1 MSRKKRL
8 QKKAEK
14 GRKAEQKK
22 QAYATKSAA
31 KSVKAKKKKV
41 KRSAPEGKIYIKATF
56 NNTLI
61 TVSDMEGHVL
71 SMGSSGREGFKGS
84 KKSTS
89 FAASKAS
96 GSAITKA
103 ISSAGLQ
110 KAHVFVQG
118 VGTGREAA
126 IRSVA
131 QGGLEI
137 VSIKDITP
145 IPHNGP
151 RPRKSR
157 RV

>member
-22 QAYATKSAA
+22 QAYAVKATANKT
-31 KSVKAKKKKV
+31 KAKKKRV
-41 KRSAPEGKIYIKATF
+41 KRVVSEGKIYIKSTF

-61 TVSDMEGHVL
+61 TISDMEGNVI
-71 SMGSSGREGFKGS
+71 STGSAGREGFKGS

-89 FAASKAS
+89 FAGSKAA
-96 GSAITKA
+96 GSAISKAVGMGLTKA
-103 ISSAGLQ
+103 S
-110 KAHVFVQG
+110 VFVQG
-118 VGTGREAA
+118 VGTGRESA
-126 IRSVA
+126 IRSIA
-131 QGGLEI
+131 TGGLDI
-137 VSIKDITP
+137 VSIKDVTP

>member
-22 QAYATKSAA
+22 QAYAAKVASKTAKTKR
-31 KSVKAKKKKV
+31 KKV
-41 KRSAPEGKIYIKATF
+41 KRAITEGKVYVKSTF
-56 NNTLI
+56 NNTLV
-61 TVSDMEGHVL
+61 TVTDLEGNVI
-71 SMGSSGREGFKGS
+71 SSSSAGREGFRGS

-89 FAASKAS
+89 YAGSRVAS
-96 GSAITKA
+96 SAIAKA
-103 ISSAGLQ
+103 TALGMQ
-110 KAHVFVQG
+110 KAHIFVQG

-131 QGGLEI
+131 QGGLDI

>member
-14 GRKAEQKK
+14 GRKSEQKK
-22 QAYATKSAA
+22 QAYAA
-31 KSVKAKKKKV
+31 KVAGKTAKAKRKKV
-41 KRSAPEGKIYIKATF
+41 KRAVAEGKVYIKSTF

-61 TVSDMEGHVL
+61 TVTDLEGNVIA
-71 SMGSSGREGFKGS
+71 SSSAGREGFKGS

-89 FAASKAS
+89 YAGSRAASSAVAKAAAL
-96 GSAITKA
+96 GM
-103 ISSAGLQ
+103 Q
-110 KAHVFVQG
+110 KAHIFVQG

-131 QGGLEI
+131 QGGLDI

>member
-22 QAYATKSAA
+22 QAYATKIAS
-31 KSVKAKKKKV
+31 KTTKAKRKKT
-41 KRSAPEGKIYIKATF
+41 KRTLVEGKIYIKSTF

-61 TVSDMEGHVL
+61 TVTDLEGNVI
-71 SMGSSGREGFKGS
+71 SSSSAGREGFKGS

-89 FAASKAS
+89 YAGSRAAS
-96 GSAITKA
+96 SAIAKA
-103 ISSAGLQ
+103 LGMGMQ

-131 QGGLEI
+131 QGGLDI
-137 VSIKDITP
+137 ASIKDITP